1 MKTSKPF
8 STISYNSAEFLQVKL
23 DDLINRRK
31 IAFYCFLDHLPEEDE
46 KKAHKHLFIV
56 PNGQINTDEVL
67 QYLLE
72 IDPKNPDK
80 PLGCI
85 PPHSSKFGDWYLYTL
100 HDKDYLAS
108 KGQTRKYVYTRE
120 EVICSDSDY
129 LNEEIHQI
137 DLSKLSKVKA
147 LRNAVENNVPFEQM
161 LMTGQVPV
169 QQVYAYKQTY
179 EMISR
184 YYERTQRNGRKTH
197 QVVDLETGEILIEEE
212 RSEVKD

>member
-46 KKAHKHLFIV
+46 KKSHKHLFIV

-72 IDPKNPDK
+72 IDISNPSK

-108 KGQTRKYVYTRE
+108 KGQTRKYAYTRE
-120 EVICSDSDY
+120 EMVVSDTDY
-129 LNEEIHQI
+129 LLEEIHQI
-137 DLSKLSKVKA
+137 DFSKYTRTKA
-147 LRNAVENNVPFEQM
+147 LREAVQKGMAFDELVA
-161 LMTGQVPV
+161 TGQIPI
-169 QQVYAYKQTY
+169 QQVYAHSYAFSVIRDY
-179 EMISR
+179 EN
-184 YYERTQRNGRKTH
+184 RTFRNQRQSH
-197 QVVDLETGEILIEEE
+197 QVDMETGEIIEEC
-212 RSEVKD
+212 SEVKD